1 MDKSKPC
8 SVRSVFQENVL
19 MHERLMDAEAIQSAT
34 ASRLPQRARW
44 LIGDNTTLDFSLYNE
59 PRSLAAEF
67 VKWGL
72 SEADVADI
80 EHGSDFIVFGMWN
93 FNEGGGARPALAVR
107 QSDSK
112 VVD

>member
-80 EHGSDFIVFGMWN
+80 EHGPVLIVFCICN
-93 FNEGGGARPALAVR
+93 FTSHRAPPPALSVLHNTAV
-107 QSDSK
+107 
-112 VVD
+112 V